1 MALERYT
8 RTVQEVVTA
17 VNRQFGDEAEIQVSS
32 ADIIRWINQ
41 AQNEIVISNTTINE
55 GMASADIVQ
64 DQDKYPILSDPAFA
78 DVARVHTVLYQGRPV
93 KNISFQEALA
103 FIGKSTSDGSGS
115 PQLYYIKN
123 GTLVFFPVPDTNV
136 PGGLTLHFTKT
147 PKAVV
152 TVGDKLTVPDT
163 FYNAILQYV
172 IAQAQELDENWQA
185 AQVKLQQFE
194 KSVNIQQNETIE
206 QEGYYPSITQDY
218 EDYI

>member
-8 RTVQEVVTA
+8 RTVQEIVTA
-17 VNRQFGDEAEIQVSS
+17 VNRQFGDEAEIQISS

-64 DQDKYPILSDPAFA
+64 DQDKYPLLSDPAFA

-123 GTLVFFPVPDTNV
+123 GTLVFFPVPDANV

-152 TVGDKLTVPDT
+152 NIGDKLTVPDT
-163 FYNAILQYV
+163 FYNAVLQYV

-218 EDYI
+218 EDYL